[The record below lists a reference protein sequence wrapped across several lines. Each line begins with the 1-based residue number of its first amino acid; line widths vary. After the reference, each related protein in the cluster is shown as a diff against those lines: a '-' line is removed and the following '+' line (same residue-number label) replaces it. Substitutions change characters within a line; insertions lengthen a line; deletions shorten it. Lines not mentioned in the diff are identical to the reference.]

1 MSRTMM
7 SGVYTARSLHVP
19 GHWSLPVRGLCIA
32 RFLVT
37 VVCRGGYADL
47 GQVNSRLAAVVNMAA
62 KPPFYL

>member
-7 SGVYTARSLHVP
+7 SEVYTARSLHEP

-37 VVCRGGYADL
+37 VMCAGGDM
-47 GQVNSRLAAVVNMAA
+47 QTWVR
-62 KPPFYL
+62 